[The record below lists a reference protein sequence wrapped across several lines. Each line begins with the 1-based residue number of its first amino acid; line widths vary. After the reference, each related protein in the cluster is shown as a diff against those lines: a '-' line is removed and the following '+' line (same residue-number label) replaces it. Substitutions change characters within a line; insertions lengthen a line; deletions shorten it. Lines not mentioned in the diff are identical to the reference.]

1 MRREMQNGLYHSLWV
16 GRLVLDPAGP
26 KGGDNPGRLL
36 TVVRSRTGVVLDDVT
51 VWKIAHNRR

>member
-1 MRREMQNGLYHSLWV
+1 MQNGLYHSLWV